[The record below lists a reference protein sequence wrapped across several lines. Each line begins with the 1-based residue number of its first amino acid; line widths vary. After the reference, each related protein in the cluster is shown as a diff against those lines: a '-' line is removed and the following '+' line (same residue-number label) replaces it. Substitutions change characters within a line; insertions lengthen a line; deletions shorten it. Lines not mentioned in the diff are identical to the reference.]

1 MRKRQITSQTS
12 SPVLRCQRTSAGAIS
27 ASAALRFDS
36 SGTNSIRGVAESGFA
51 LTVESF
57 CFGKRTKP
65 SALTSG
71 PTSSG
76 SFAPVPWCGYAPTRH
91 PWRNGARPASMP
103 VAPHHDTC
111 AQPSDARLAVSEPSR
126 YEKQSKSK
134 SALRLFQAV
143 FFACPTANLG
153 QVNVRRTHGR
163 HNCDLWTAERRCCA
177 VGDSARMPS

>member
-71 PTSSG
+71 PR
-76 SFAPVPWCGYAPTRH
+76 FAAVPSLRCRGGATRRRAIPGPTALARHPCRAHPTTTPPLSLPTRV
-91 PWRNGARPASMP
+91 WRCLPDRGTAKR
-103 VAPHHDTC
+103 
-111 AQPSDARLAVSEPSR
+111 
-126 YEKQSKSK
+126 KSK
-134 SALRLFQAV
+134 ARAIFQGD
-143 FFACPTANLG
+143 CKP
-153 QVNVRRTHGR
+153 
-163 HNCDLWTAERRCCA
+163 
-177 VGDSARMPS
+177 VGDSMFVSNPQA